1 MKRYKY
7 KAKDKKNV
15 LVTGEVEAKD
25 ERNAAKLVRDQGLV
39 VISISSGGVMS
50 LDLFRGFTERIST
63 TDVTN
68 LTRQLAT
75 MINAGLPITEALLI
89 LRSQSNPALQ
99 RIVARILAD
108 IEDGQ
113 ALSSAMQKYPNIF
126 SKTYIALI
134 KSGELGGVLDEVL
147 VRLADDMEK
156 REELRAKVKGA
167 MIYPGIICIG
177 MVLVALIMV
186 VFVIPQLSTLY
197 DQFGAKLPLSTQF
210 LIAVSH
216 FTLNFWPIE
225 IILVVGVFLGFN
237 SYKKSDEGKK
247 KLDELIFQV
256 PIVGALQK
264 QIILTDITRT
274 LSLMISSGVQL
285 IEGLS
290 ITADVVN
297 NTVIKSA
304 IQDIIKLVEKGFPL
318 AFSFSRHPEAFPFI
332 LSQMVSVGEETGKMD
347 EVMAKISHVF
357 ETEADQKVKTLT
369 AAMEPIIL
377 IILGI
382 GVAFLVVSIILPI
395 YNLTSS
401 FNI

>member
-1 MKRYKY
+1 VKRYKY
-7 KAKDKKNV
+7 KAKDAKNN

-25 ERNAAKLVRDQGLV
+25 ERSAAKLVRDQGLI
-39 VISISSGGVMS
+39 VISITSGGIFS
-50 LDLFRGFTERIST
+50 LDIVKGFSERISI

-68 LTRQLAT
+68 FTRQLAT

-99 RIVARILAD
+99 RIVSRILAD
-108 IEDGQ
+108 VEDGQ
-113 ALSSAMQKYPNIF
+113 ALSNALSKNPNVF

-147 VRLADDMEK
+147 VRLSEDMEK
-156 REELRAKVKGA
+156 KEELRAKVKGA
-167 MIYPGIICIG
+167 MIYPAIIMVG
-177 MVLVALIMV
+177 MVLVGLIMV
-186 VFVIPQLSTLY
+186 IFVIPQLSTLY
-197 DQFGAKLPLSTQF
+197 DQFGAELPMSTKF
-210 LIAVSH
+210 LIGLSD
-216 FTLNFWPIE
+216 FTLHYWPIE
-225 IILVVGVFLGFN
+225 IIIAIGAFVAFD
-237 SYKKSDEGKK
+237 SYRKSDEGKV
-247 KLDELIFQV
+247 KLDELIFKIPV
-256 PIVGALQK
+256 VGDLQK

-285 IEGLS
+285 IEGLT
-290 ITADVVN
+290 ITADVVSN
-297 NTVIKSA
+297 SVIKFA
-304 IQDIIKLVEKGFPL
+304 VQDIIKLVEKGFPL

-347 EVMAKISHVF
+347 EVMKKVSHVF
-357 ETEADQKVKTLT
+357 ETEADQKVKALT
-369 AAMEPIIL
+369 AAMEPAIL
-377 IILGI
+377 IILGV